1 MNHEATM
8 TVYDLAKSLASVP
21 PRTIIKPM
29 HTLASMGPDGPEN
42 IETGLIRLELPIPG
56 YVYIRESS
64 YTRHLDT
71 AGRVSFSRATSFMRR
86 AGEEDAPSIVDEDG
100 KEIPSSGL
108 CSLLDSLPHLQ
119 NFDLRVFSE
128 PPTTQPN

>member
-8 TVYDLAKSLASVP
+8 TVYDLAESLASVP

-29 HTLASMGPDGPEN
+29 HTLASMGPEGPEN

-86 AGEEDAPSIVDEDG
+86 AGEGDAPCIVDEDG